1 METLSIRF
9 KPGALSG
16 RVLIPG
22 SKSISNRLLVMA
34 YLAGMD
40 YHPDNLSTADDT
52 VLMQKLLGEVAA
64 QRPRRAE
71 GRRSPSG
78 LRQRGHR
85 PAVSDRLAGFRAGRM
100 AIGR

>member
-40 YHPDNLSTADDT
+40 YHPDNLSTADD
-52 VLMQKLLGEVAA
+52 LSLI
-64 QRPRRAE
+64 
-71 GRRSPSG
+71 
-78 LRQRGHR
+78 H
-85 PAVSDRLAGFRAGRM
+85 
-100 AIGR
+100 I